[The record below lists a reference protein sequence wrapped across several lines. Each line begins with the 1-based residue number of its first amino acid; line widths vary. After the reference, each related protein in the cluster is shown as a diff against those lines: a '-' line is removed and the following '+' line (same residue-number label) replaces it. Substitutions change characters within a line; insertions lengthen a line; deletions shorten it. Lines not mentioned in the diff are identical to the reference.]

1 MRDPR
6 VAEYPRMDI
15 AALVQG
21 QHARPI
27 RRRRGPPVAI
37 LALTA
42 LSGLALAGLLR
53 QGEAPATGPS
63 DAVPA
68 IQAAEAGDFAA
79 GPAEPPAEGD
89 LAWMLDPNPTFETG
103 ASGFAAPSTARVA
116 AFRAPASLA
125 PASLAPESLAPATQL
140 AALAPDTVASP
151 EAVSP
156 APAPAARVGAARLA
170 LTVPL
175 PVRRPAEFR
184 YEPREQTA
192 RLSTPLPRG
201 TSRQARESTRQVF
214 SAAVTDNRSF
224 FEKLFGGD
232 SAPSSSSASGPAM
245 AYAGLESGAAES
257 AARRRLVPGPVA
269 EPGVA
274 VYDISAAT
282 VTLPG
287 GEVLEAHSGLG
298 VAQDNPDYVHLRMR
312 GATPPGVY
320 DLREREAP
328 FHGVRAIRLNPVGGS
343 AAIHGRDGILA
354 HTYMLGPSGA
364 SNGCVVFKHYDRF
377 LRAYLRGEVR
387 RIVVVP
393 GTAPGIFASRRG
405 TRRSASAADGN

>member
-1 MRDPR
+1 P
-6 VAEYPRMDI
+6 I
-15 AALVQG
+15 AAM
-21 QHARPI
+21 AAP
-27 RRRRGPPVAI
+27 
-37 LALTA
+37 
-42 LSGLALAGLLR
+42 
-53 QGEAPATGPS
+53 EPAT
-63 DAVPA
+63 
-68 IQAAEAGDFAA
+68 
-79 GPAEPPAEGD
+79 
-89 LAWMLDPNPTFETG
+89 
-103 ASGFAAPSTARVA
+103 ART
-116 AFRAPASLA
+116 P
-125 PASLAPESLAPATQL
+125 
-140 AALAPDTVASP
+140 
-151 EAVSP
+151 VS
-156 APAPAARVGAARLA
+156 ARLA

-192 RLSTPLPRG
+192 RLATPIPRA

-214 SAAVTDNRSF
+214 SAAVTDDRSF
-224 FEKLFGGD
+224 FEKLFGGE
-232 SAPSSSSASGPAM
+232 SSPNTAPASSGTAL
-245 AYAGLESGAAES
+245 AYAGLESGAVDS

-282 VTLPG
+282 VTLPS

-320 DLREREAP
+320 DLREREAL

-364 SNGCVVFKHYDRF
+364 SNGCVVFRQYDRF

>member
-1 MRDPR
+1 MWEPR

-21 QHARPI
+21 QPARPV
-27 RRRRGPPVAI
+27 RRRNRLPVAA

-42 LSGLALAGLLR
+42 VSGLALAGLLR
-53 QGEAPATGPS
+53 QGEAPGIATVEV
-63 DAVPA
+63 APA
-68 IQAAEAGDFAA
+68 IHAASLPEEAM
-79 GPAEPPAEGD
+79 PAPAD
-89 LAWMLDPNPTFETG
+89 LAWMLDPNPTVDTQT
-103 ASGFAAPSTARVA
+103 SGFAPRAASVA
-116 AFRAPASLA
+116 TAFRT
-125 PASLAPESLAPATQL
+125 PE
-140 AALAPDTVASP
+140 
-151 EAVSP
+151 
-156 APAPAARVGAARLA
+156 PAARATQVAARTVETAAPIAAMAAPEPATARTPVSARLA

-192 RLSTPLPRG
+192 RLATPIPRA

-214 SAAVTDNRSF
+214 SAAVTDDRSF
-224 FEKLFGGD
+224 FEKLFGGE
-232 SAPSSSSASGPAM
+232 SSPNTAPASSGTAL
-245 AYAGLESGAAES
+245 AYAGLESGAVDS

-282 VTLPG
+282 VTLPS

-320 DLREREAP
+320 DLREREAL

-364 SNGCVVFKHYDRF
+364 SNGCVVFRQYDRF

>member
-1 MRDPR
+1 
-6 VAEYPRMDI
+6 MDI

-21 QHARPI
+21 QSARPVRRP
-27 RRRRGPPVAI
+27 RRRPG
-37 LALTA
+37 LAVLAVTA

-53 QGEAPATGPS
+53 QREAPAPTET
-63 DAVPA
+63 ATL
-68 IQAAEAGDFAA
+68 QAAAETPEASEALPAA
-79 GPAEPPAEGD
+79 D
-89 LAWMLDPNPTFETG
+89 LAWMLDPNPTLD
-103 ASGFAAPSTARVA
+103 APGFAPRTTLSASLDT
-116 AFRAPASLA
+116 AFRPPEPVAPAPQVA
-125 PASLAPESLAPATQL
+125 E
-140 AALAPDTVASP
+140 LAPDIAAP
-151 EAVSP
+151 AE
-156 APAPAARVGAARLA
+156 APAPVARPAARLA

-184 YEPREQTA
+184 YEPREQVA
-192 RLSTPLPRG
+192 RLATPNPRAG
-201 TSRQARESTRQVF
+201 TRQARESTRQVF
-214 SAAVTDNRSF
+214 SAAVTDDRSF
-224 FEKLFGGD
+224 FEKLFGGASTPSQPA
-232 SAPSSSSASGPAM
+232 SANTAM
-245 AYAGLESGAAES
+245 AYAGQDGGAAES

-282 VTLPG
+282 VTLPS

-364 SNGCVVFKHYDRF
+364 SNGCVVFKQYDRF

-405 TRRSASAADGN
+405 ARRSASAD

>member
-1 MRDPR
+1 
-6 VAEYPRMDI
+6 MDI

-21 QHARPI
+21 QSARPV
-27 RRRRGPPVAI
+27 RRPRRGVAV
-37 LALTA
+37 LAATA

-53 QGEAPATGPS
+53 QGE
-63 DAVPA
+63 VPA
-68 IQAAEAGDFAA
+68 PIETASVEAAASPQADAEPGASAEAL
-79 GPAEPPAEGD
+79 PAD
-89 LAWMLDPNPTFETG
+89 LAWMLDPNPTLDADT
-103 ASGFAAPSTARVA
+103 SGFAAPKTTLSAALDT
-116 AFRAPASLA
+116 AFRRPEPVPQLADLA
-125 PASLAPESLAPATQL
+125 PASVPGVETA
-140 AALAPDTVASP
+140 
-151 EAVSP
+151 
-156 APAPAARVGAARLA
+156 APAPVARAGARLA

-192 RLSTPLPRG
+192 RLATPIPRAG
-201 TSRQARESTRQVF
+201 SRQARESTRQVF
-214 SAAVTDNRSF
+214 SAAVTDDRSF

-232 SAPSSSSASGPAM
+232 PAPSQSAPAASGTAM

-282 VTLPG
+282 VTLPS

-320 DLREREAP
+320 DLREREAL

-364 SNGCVVFKHYDRF
+364 SNGCVVFKQYDRF
-377 LRAYLRGEVR
+377 LRAYLRGDVR

-405 TRRSASAADGN
+405 ARRSASAADGN

>member
-1 MRDPR
+1 
-6 VAEYPRMDI
+6 MDI

-21 QHARPI
+21 QHARPV
-27 RRRRGPPVAI
+27 RRRRTRPPVAV

-53 QGEAPATGPS
+53 QGEAP
-63 DAVPA
+63 VPIA
-68 IQAAEAGDFAA
+68 AAPALQAAAE
-79 GPAEPPAEGD
+79 PAEPAEAAPAASD
-89 LAWMLDPNPTFETG
+89 LAWMLDPNPALDES
-103 ASGFAAPSTARVA
+103 ASGFSPPTTALA
-116 AFRAPASLA
+116 SAFRAPEPTA
-125 PASLAPESLAPATQL
+125 PETRIAGLVPETVSPAEPVAPESVVPVQ
-140 AALAPDTVASP
+140 
-151 EAVSP
+151 
-156 APAPAARVGAARLA
+156 AARGGGTRLA

-184 YEPREQTA
+184 FEPREQTA
-192 RLSTPLPRG
+192 RLATPVPRG
-201 TSRQARESTRQVF
+201 TSRPARESTRQVF
-214 SAAVTDNRSF
+214 SAAVTDDRSF
-224 FEKLFGGD
+224 FEKLFGGG
-232 SAPSSSSASGPAM
+232 SAPSSSSSSPSGTAM

-282 VTLPG
+282 VTLPS

-320 DLREREAP
+320 DLREREAL

>member
-1 MRDPR
+1 
-6 VAEYPRMDI
+6 MDI

-21 QHARPI
+21 QHARPV
-27 RRRRGPPVAI
+27 RRRSRPPVAV

-42 LSGLALAGLLR
+42 LGGLALAGLLR
-53 QGEAPATGPS
+53 QEEAPGPSAPAPVLQSAAEPAEAPA
-63 DAVPA
+63 
-68 IQAAEAGDFAA
+68 AA
-79 GPAEPPAEGD
+79 D
-89 LAWMLDPNPTFETG
+89 LAWMLDPNPTVEIG
-103 ASGFAAPSTARVA
+103 APGFAAPRIALA
-116 AFRAPASLA
+116 DAFRAPE
-125 PASLAPESLAPATQL
+125 PAAPATPMAERVAETAPP
-140 AALAPDTVASP
+140 AAT
-151 EAVSP
+151 AVP
-156 APAPAARVGAARLA
+156 GPARVGAARLA

-192 RLSTPLPRG
+192 RLATPIPRG
-201 TSRQARESTRQVF
+201 AARQVRESTRQVF
-214 SAAVTDNRSF
+214 SAAVTDDRSF
-224 FEKLFGGD
+224 FDKLFGGD
-232 SAPSSSSASGPAM
+232 APSAAASSGGAM

-274 VYDISAAT
+274 VYDISAAS
-282 VTLPG
+282 VTLPS

-320 DLREREAP
+320 DLREREAL
-328 FHGVRAIRLNPVGGS
+328 FHGVRAIRLTPVGGS

-393 GTAPGIFASRRG
+393 GSTASGLFAGRRG

>member
-1 MRDPR
+1 MWDPR

-21 QHARPI
+21 QHARPV
-27 RRRRGPPVAI
+27 RRRRRPPVAV

-42 LSGLALAGLLR
+42 LGGLALAGLLR
-53 QGEAPATGPS
+53 QEEAPGPS
-63 DAVPA
+63 ALAPA
-68 IQAAEAGDFAA
+68 IQPAAEMADVAA
-79 GPAEPPAEGD
+79 GPAEAAAEAD
-89 LAWMLDPNPTFETG
+89 LAWMLDPNPTVEPG
-103 ASGFAAPSTARVA
+103 ASGFAAPRTAQIA
-116 AFRAPASLA
+116 AFRATEPAA
-125 PASLAPESLAPATQL
+125 RATPMADVAPETALPAATAAPG
-140 AALAPDTVASP
+140 P
-151 EAVSP
+151 
-156 APAPAARVGAARLA
+156 ARVGAARLA

-192 RLSTPLPRG
+192 RLATPIPRG
-201 TSRQARESTRQVF
+201 ASRPARESTRQVF
-214 SAAVTDNRSF
+214 SAAVTDDRSF

-232 SAPSSSSASGPAM
+232 SAPASASSSGTAL

-282 VTLPG
+282 VTLPS

-320 DLREREAP
+320 DLREREAL

-387 RIVVVP
+387 RIVVIP
-393 GTAPGIFASRRG
+393 GNTASGLFAGRRG